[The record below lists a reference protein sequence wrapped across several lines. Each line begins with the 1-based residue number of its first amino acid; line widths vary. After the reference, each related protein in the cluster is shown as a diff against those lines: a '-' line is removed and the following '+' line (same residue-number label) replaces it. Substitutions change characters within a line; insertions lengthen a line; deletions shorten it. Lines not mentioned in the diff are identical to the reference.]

1 MEKEWLV
8 GREKT
13 LRPEGQGQEETTV
26 EVPGGLG

>member
-1 MEKEWLV
+1 MEWLV

-13 LRPEGQGQEETTV
+13 LRPEGRGQEETTV